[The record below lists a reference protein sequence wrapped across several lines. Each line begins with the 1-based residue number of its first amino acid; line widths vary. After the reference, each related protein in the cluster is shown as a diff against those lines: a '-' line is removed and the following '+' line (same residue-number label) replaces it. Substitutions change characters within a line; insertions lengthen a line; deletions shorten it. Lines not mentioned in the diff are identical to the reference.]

1 MCGLAT
7 FPDPM
12 GMTVARPSRRGLL
25 VPAAAVCLAVLA
37 PFALAS
43 LVLFLLG
50 WHLQPIL
57 SASMRPSYPSGALVA
72 VEPIDASQVRP
83 GMVIVFVDPRQP
95 GRLVAHRVVEQVS
108 GDRLA
113 FRTRGDANV
122 VDDPFPV
129 SAESV
134 QGRVRWGI
142 PGLGSVV
149 SALSGGWGAAL
160 LIGAPAGTLVGTEGY
175 DRWRR
180 RRHQPRDPDAPA
192 GQ

>member
-134 QGRVRWGI
+134 QGRVRWGSGRGGEGRTGAHRKASAGDKGQAFRHTTHNAYVLLLFFI
-142 PGLGSVV
+142 P
-149 SALSGGWGAAL
+149 
-160 LIGAPAGTLVGTEGY
+160 
-175 DRWRR
+175 
-180 RRHQPRDPDAPA
+180 
-192 GQ
+192 